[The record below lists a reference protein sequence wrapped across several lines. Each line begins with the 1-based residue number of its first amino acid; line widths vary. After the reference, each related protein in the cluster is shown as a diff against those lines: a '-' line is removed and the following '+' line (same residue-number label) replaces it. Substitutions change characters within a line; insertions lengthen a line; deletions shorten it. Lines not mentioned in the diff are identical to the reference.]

1 MRRKT
6 DVIIVGQGLAGTL
19 LAYECIQASLDFKVI
34 DKGHDRA
41 SSRVAA
47 GIINPITGRNY
58 ALSWH
63 ATELVEVALHTYSG
77 LGDLLGKQFWYDTP
91 VSRALFAAEDENT
104 WLSRAGEK
112 EAASFIGEV
121 TDQLPEDEGIQG
133 ALSYGEVKQSG
144 RVDLPGLISAMRHY
158 LIETNRLISERMDY
172 SALDIKADEII
183 YKGLATSHIIFAE
196 GAQVVDNP
204 LFNHIPWEP
213 NKGEVLLCRI
223 KNFNFPYLLR
233 HRIFIAKLF
242 EDLFW
247 CGSAYSN
254 HFDHPYPTTTEGSRL
269 FDQLKKI
276 LPQHEITIEDHQAA
290 VRPSIKGRRPVVGH
304 HPDYH
309 NVYILNGLGT
319 KGSSLGPY
327 FAKALMNLIH
337 NGHALEHE
345 VVQWLV

>member
-1 MRRKT
+1 MRTKV

-19 LAYECIQASLDFKVI
+19 LAYECIKSGLHFIVI
-34 DKGHDRA
+34 DKGHQHA

-47 GIINPITGRNY
+47 GIINPITGRSY

-63 ATELVEVALHTYSG
+63 FSVLLEAALPTYRG
-77 LGDLLGKQFWYDTP
+77 LADLLGQQFWYDTP
-91 VSRALFAAEDENT
+91 VSRVLFTAEDENT
-104 WLSRAGEK
+104 WLSRAGDK

-121 TDQLPEDEGIQG
+121 SNQLSGGQGIQD

-144 RVDLPGLISAMRHY
+144 RVDLPGLICAMRQY
-158 LIETNRLISERMDY
+158 LIKTNRLIPERMDY
-172 SALDIKADEII
+172 SALDIKASEIT
-183 YKGLATSHIIFAE
+183 YKELASSHIIFAE
-196 GAQVVDNP
+196 GANVVQNP

-223 KNFNFPYLLR
+223 KDLNIPYLLR
-233 HRIFIAKLF
+233 HRIFVVRLH

-254 HFDHPYPTTTEGSRL
+254 NFDHPYPTIEEGYRL

-276 LPQHEITIEDHQAA
+276 IPNHEITVADHQAA
-290 VRPSIKGRRPVVGH
+290 VRPSIKGRRPVVGK
-304 HPDYH
+304 HPDYQ

-327 FAKALMNLIH
+327 FAKALMNNILYS
-337 NGHALEHE
+337 GVLESE
-345 VVQWLV
+345 LSQWLI